1 MKFLLDHCASSKEMR
16 EALASWGHDVL
27 TASEIDPRASD
38 EALLAIAFRER
49 RTVITEDKDFGELVF
64 VGGLPHPCIIRF
76 SRIGIAERV
85 DILRD
90 IIDRDS
96 DAILA
101 GAMIVVAPNRLR
113 ISRPPT
119 TQPTPIQ
126 QPPPDIH

>member
-1 MKFLLDHCASSKEMR
+1 MKFLLDHCASSKLMR

-38 EALLAIAFRER
+38 ETLLAIAFREG
-49 RTVITEDKDFGELVF
+49 RTVITEDKDFGKLVF
-64 VGGLPHPCIIRF
+64 AGGHSHPCIIRF
-76 SRIGIAERV
+76 ARFGIAERV
-85 DILRD
+85 DILRE

-113 ISRPPT
+113 ISRPSPMRE
-119 TQPTPIQ
+119 
-126 QPPPDIH
+126 PPSALY